1 MEADLQTASASSS
14 SPSPSA
20 TSSTAMVRPAPPGP
34 IKKTMTK
41 QDVVDNL
48 LLFDKSDPDENS
60 RLSKTDELV
69 AWLSKTTEGNGGL
82 HNSASGLIRNLPM
95 LIETSRADSDAVHKQ
110 IEIEYIHCVQEKIDG
125 GNSNYE
131 LHDLLFSKLGVV
143 DKRRRYKGR
152 VPQTSVSPRQVREVL
167 IVQGPV

>member
-1 MEADLQTASASSS
+1 
-14 SPSPSA
+14 
-20 TSSTAMVRPAPPGP
+20 
-34 IKKTMTK
+34 
-41 QDVVDNL
+41 
-48 LLFDKSDPDENS
+48 
-60 RLSKTDELV
+60 
-69 AWLSKTTEGNGGL
+69 
-82 HNSASGLIRNLPM
+82 M